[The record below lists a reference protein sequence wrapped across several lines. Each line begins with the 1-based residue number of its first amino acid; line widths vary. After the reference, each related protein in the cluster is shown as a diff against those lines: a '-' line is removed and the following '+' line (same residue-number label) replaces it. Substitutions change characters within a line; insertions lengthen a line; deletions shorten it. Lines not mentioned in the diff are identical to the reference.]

1 MRCTL
6 DLSASYSINIPY
18 NTQVTGITCTPYTKA
33 KKEWVKSAEYNLH
46 QLCIKFSHEARHI
59 TDLRVSAISEKHSS
73 AKTTEKKSRRGT
85 RAKGE
90 KSSRCRSAVSWFSMF
105 KNFMAQAIAYQIK
118 NHALPKV
125 EKKPHAQKIAQPTN
139 LKIIVRPLM
148 YSK

>member
-1 MRCTL
+1 MMRCTL
-6 DLSASYSINIPY
+6 GLSASYSINIPY

-33 KKEWVKSAEYNLH
+33 KKSEWKVQNTTSINYVSNLATRPDIS
-46 QLCIKFSHEARHI
+46 QTLGFRQFPKNIPQQKLRAR
-59 TDLRVSAISEKHSS
+59 
-73 AKTTEKKSRRGT
+73 G
-85 RAKGE
+85 AKGE

-105 KNFMAQAIAYQIK
+105 KNFMAQATAYQIK